1 MSISIN
7 NFSIDVDSTLYCTS
21 LIDFSV
27 DITDS
32 LYLIT
37 TEDTYFTDNGTRV
50 SGTFTP
56 ITNGYRLSYT
66 TLPSGNMTLVTFA
79 NNSNGEYLDRLYEL
93 QYGYEFIWENVNYWG
108 QLKEVPIA
116 ISASNTALAANTS
129 YFSTF
134 FVTRKFENVD
144 LEVSIT
150 AEGSGNMDLYTSIV
164 PQSKYFINGRTYTVT
179 ISGIKDFSNNELATR
194 SYSFT
199 INDNII

>member
-56 ITNGYRLSYT
+56 IANGYRLSYT